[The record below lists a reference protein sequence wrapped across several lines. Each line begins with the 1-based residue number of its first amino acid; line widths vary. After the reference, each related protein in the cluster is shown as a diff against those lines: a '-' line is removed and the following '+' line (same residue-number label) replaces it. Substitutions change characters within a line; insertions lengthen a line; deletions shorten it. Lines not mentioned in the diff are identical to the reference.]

1 MSSERVNLK
10 WSHVIWFYLYHILIM
25 TKWEDDEQMSSCQGL
40 GKVGERCESFIV
52 FKGIKLT
59 LKISLFIR
67 LHWVLNVACKLL
79 SFGMWTLKFRHVGS
93 TPLTRDQTSG
103 PLNWEHGV
111 LATGPPGKSLSMV
124 MGEKAEWEGATQTGR
139 WGPSLSDIWLG
150 PTSDSQRG
158 PGSHQEQPLLPVIL
172 PLNPPDLLKVC
183 SPVFRL
189 WTRAWVLS
197 EPLFPPL

>member
-111 LATGPPGKSLSMV
+111 LATGPPGKSQKMWTFAA
-124 MGEKAEWEGATQTGR
+124 MAEFSIFHILAAARMHTW
-139 WGPSLSDIWLG
+139 
-150 PTSDSQRG
+150 DSVRRH
-158 PGSHQEQPLLPVIL
+158 PINVNFL
-172 PLNPPDLLKVC
+172 
-183 SPVFRL
+183 
-189 WTRAWVLS
+189 VLM
-197 EPLFPPL
+197 LCKM